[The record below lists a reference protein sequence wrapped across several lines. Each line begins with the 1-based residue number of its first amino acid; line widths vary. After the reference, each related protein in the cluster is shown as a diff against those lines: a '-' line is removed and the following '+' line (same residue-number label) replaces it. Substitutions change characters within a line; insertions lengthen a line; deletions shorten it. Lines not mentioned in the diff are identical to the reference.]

1 MIPQHIIDQ
10 ARTVDLVSLIQR
22 YQWPLK
28 AESHGS
34 KCGPC
39 PFCNGGED
47 RFWIRDNRYKCR
59 VCGATGTPV
68 DFVMWRERLEFRE
81 AVTMLTGYVETPE
94 TALNGAQNGKGYKDT
109 PTKPQKPQFT
119 PFAVLPQAQPAQ
131 RKEPPTAQWIA
142 EATAIA
148 EQCHERL
155 VASADGQPGRDYL
168 TGRGI
173 TESAWLAYGIG
184 FHAGVLLPG
193 TWDEKTRQAILPPEP
208 AISIPWLRGGKTL
221 AIRYRFL
228 KLHTYTDVDKRER
241 TAKQT
246 ARPGSYFTDYLY
258 GGHALTLPPCA
269 DSHIESLRT
278 LILCEGELN
287 AISIWQVANGWRWDV
302 LSVGSE
308 SQAQHITPAMIDY
321 ARRFE
326 RVICWMDRAEVAK
339 AAMAQIP
346 GSYGITSPTPEGSKL
361 DANDMLKRG
370 LLGGFLAE
378 ARRQACESDT
388 ERTRLYWNIM
398 DAFDAGQLDEG
409 ALVVAAKLAG
419 QLGLDKD

>member
-1 MIPQHIIDQ
+1 MIPQHIINQ
-10 ARTVDLVSLIQR
+10 ARTVDLVTLIQR
-22 YQWPLK
+22 YQWPLR

-68 DFVMWRERLEFRE
+68 DFVMWREKLEFRE

-119 PFAVLPQAQPAQ
+119 PFTGLPQAQPAQ

-168 TGRGI
+168 AGRGI
-173 TESAWLAYGIG
+173 TESAWLAYRIG
-184 FHAGVLLPG
+184 FHPAVAVPSK
-193 TWDEKTRQAILPPEP
+193 EVKETRP
-208 AISIPWLRGGKTL
+208 AICLPWYRGKDLL
-221 AIRYRFL
+221 ALRYRFIDP
-228 KLHTYTDVDKRER
+228 YQER
-241 TAKQT
+241 KADGTLRPRKIT
-246 ARPGSYFTDYLY
+246 SRPGSYYRGYLY
-258 GGHALTLPPCA
+258 GGHALPDFVGPECKVLN
-269 DSHIESLRT
+269 LRT
-278 LILCEGELN
+278 LVIIEGELN
-287 AISIWQVANGWRWDV
+287 AISCWQAAHGWRWDV
-302 LSVGSE
+302 LSVGGESE
-308 SQAQHITPAMIDY
+308 AEHLPPAMI
-321 ARRFE
+321 AFAQRFE
-326 RVICWMDRAEVAK
+326 RVICWMDRAEIAK
-339 AAMAQIP
+339 SAMAQIP

-409 ALVVAAKLAG
+409 ALVVAAKLAS

>member
-10 ARTVDLVSLIQR
+10 ARTVDLVALIQR

-28 AESHGS
+28 TESHGS

-47 RFWIRDNRYKCR
+47 RFWVRDNRYKCR

-68 DFVMWRERLEFRE
+68 DFVMWRERMDFPE
-81 AVTMLTGYVETPE
+81 AVKMLTSYVETPE
-94 TALNGAQNGKGYKDT
+94 TALNGVQNGKGYKDA
-109 PTKPQKPQFT
+109 PKPQKPQFT
-119 PFAVLPQAQPAQ
+119 PFQGLPQVQPAQ

-155 VASADGQPGRDYL
+155 VSADDGQPGRDYL

-173 TESAWLAYGIG
+173 TESAWLAFGLG
-184 FHAGVLLPG
+184 FHAACPLPG
-193 TWDEKTRQAILPPEP
+193 TNGKQLQSAIC
-208 AISIPWLRGGKTL
+208 IPWQRGGKVL

-228 KLHTYTDVDKRER
+228 KLHTYTDVDGKER
-241 TAKQT
+241 KAKQT

-269 DSHIESLRT
+269 DSRIEALRT

-287 AISIWQVANGWRWDV
+287 ALSIWQVAGGWRWDV

-321 ARRFE
+321 ARKFE

-398 DAFDAGQLDEG
+398 DAFDQGQLDEG